1 VAVVRRLLFEPGQT
15 FIAAQAGSMTR
26 YAPVLVGERLLG
38 PRCPSVEALAVGTPR
53 WKATGFDLLGRSR
66 DLDRAL
72 EQVQPDVVHAHFGPD
87 GLLAAPSAHRL
98 GVPLV
103 VTLHGFDATMTSGA
117 LVRLARPAPI
127 RYAVE
132 RSRLDRVT
140 SRVVCVCEFIAERA
154 ARFGIGD
161 ERRVVH
167 YIGVDVDR
175 VQARPWPRPP
185 VVAHVARLVE
195 KKGTA
200 DLIRAFA
207 AVAPDVAEARLVVF
221 GDGPLRAE
229 LEALADELAPGRVD
243 FRGFVPHDAVLEA
256 LAEARV
262 LAAPSVTAQSGD
274 AEGLPISVLEGM
286 SAGLPVVATRH
297 AGIPEAVDH
306 DRTGLLVDE
315 HDVGSL
321 AAALEHYLLDES
333 AAERAGSAG
342 AAEAR
347 ARFDLRAQTEE
358 LERLYDEVISEWNAS
373 A

>member
-1 VAVVRRLLFEPGQT
+1 
-15 FIAAQAGSMTR
+15 
-26 YAPVLVGERLLG
+26 
-38 PRCPSVEALAVGTPR
+38 
-53 WKATGFDLLGRSR
+53 
-66 DLDRAL
+66 
-72 EQVQPDVVHAHFGPD
+72 
-87 GLLAAPSAHRL
+87 
-98 GVPLV
+98 
-103 VTLHGFDATMTSGA
+103 
-117 LVRLARPAPI
+117 
-127 RYAVE
+127 
-132 RSRLDRVT
+132 
-140 SRVVCVCEFIAERA
+140 
-154 ARFGIGD
+154 
-161 ERRVVH
+161 
-167 YIGVDVDR
+167 
-175 VQARPWPRPP
+175 
-185 VVAHVARLVE
+185 
-195 KKGTA
+195 
-200 DLIRAFA
+200 
-207 AVAPDVAEARLVVF
+207 VAPDVAEARLVVL